1 MLTIWGMTI
10 NSPFFSIITITKDNL
25 SGLKQ
30 TAQSLVGQT
39 CNDYEW
45 IVIDGNSNYGTQS
58 WLKESRASLWISEPD
73 TGIYNAMNKGIEKAK
88 GQYLFF
94 LNAGDE
100 CGNQYILGSIKS
112 CAQETSAD
120 FIYGDSFESTPHGVR
135 YKKARA
141 PYPLAFGMFTH
152 HQAMLYRR
160 EALGRMRYDESFKI
174 AGDYDLTIRFLKE
187 KPKIAYLQKPLCIF
201 AYGGVSQ
208 KQAKLGR
215 TEQYHSKLKHRI
227 CKKPMAVLV
236 YWIQT
241 LRFALKGLR
250 Q

>member
-1 MLTIWGMTI
+1 MTI

-39 CNDYEW
+39 CDDYEW
-45 IVIDGNSNYGTQS
+45 IVIDGDSNDGTQT
-58 WLKESRASLWISEPD
+58 WLQESRASFWISEPD
-73 TGIYNAMNKGIEKAK
+73 TGIYNAMNKGIEKAT

-100 CGNQYILGSIKS
+100 CGDQNILNFIKS
-112 CAQETSAD
+112 SAQETLTD
-120 FIYGDSFESTPHGVR
+120 FIYGDSLEYTPHGIR

-160 EALGRMRYDESFKI
+160 EALGQMRYDESFKI

-187 KPKIAYLQKPLCIF
+187 KPKITYLEKPFCIF

-215 TEQYHSKLKHRI
+215 TEQYHSKLKHGI
-227 CKKPMAVLV
+227 CQRPLALLV

-241 LRFALKGLR
+241 LRFALKTLGSKM
-250 Q
+250 